1 MTTAL
6 RRLGIWALALA
17 AALPLALAAPAGAQQ
32 GQSTLDKVKQSGKF
46 LAGVR
51 FDFPPVGSVDNT
63 GKPIGFGPELA
74 KVFADRLGV
83 QVEYVQVTS
92 KTRIPL
98 LQNGSIDADIGPTT
112 PTVKRD
118 EVVDFS
124 IPYVWDGVGL
134 LVKKGS
140 SLNVKDYGPPK
151 KVATTQGSFIIDL
164 VKEQLP
170 NVDLVL
176 FQEFPDAVVALQNGK
191 VDAVGVNRFNGIAFA
206 AKNPNLAMG
215 DDFYVDP
222 WSIGVR
228 ENDSDWRD
236 FINFTLQELWQT
248 GEYQKLYAKHYGAP
262 PKFHM
267 WSEFRLQPGI
277 GEK

>member
-1 MTTAL
+1 MAETL
-6 RRLGIWALALA
+6 RIARAWTLALA
-17 AALPLALAAPAGAQQ
+17 AALPLGLVTQASAQQ
-32 GQSTLDKVKQSGKF
+32 GQSTLAKIKASGK
-46 LAGVR
+46 LQAGVR
-51 FDFPPVGSVDNT
+51 FDFPPVGSVDNS

-74 KVFADRLGV
+74 KIFADRLSV

-98 LQNGSIDADIGPTT
+98 LQNGSIDADIGPST
-112 PTVKRD
+112 PTVARD

-124 IPYVWDGVGL
+124 IPYVWDGVGF
-134 LVKKGS
+134 LVKKGG

-151 KVATTQGSFIIDL
+151 KVATTQGSFIVDL
-164 VKEQLP
+164 IKKELP
-170 NVDLVL
+170 NAEIVL

-191 VDAVGVNRFNGIAFA
+191 VDAVGVNRFNGLAFA
-206 AKNPNLAMG
+206 AKNPNLVMG
-215 DDFYVDP
+215 DDFFVDP
-222 WSIGVR
+222 WAIGVR

-248 GEYQKLYAKHYGAP
+248 GEYQKLFAKHYGEA

-267 WSEFRLQPGI
+267 WSEYRLQPGI